1 MKQLYKIEVAP
12 GLEYE
17 SIAECGLGL
26 KLNDRVVVQCER
38 YLDYAKVTKI
48 CGDPILDEAE
58 FERQRA
64 MNTKGRH
71 IEGQKIP
78 QILRIATQEDIE
90 KAKDNDV
97 QAFTAHNRTLE
108 RIKAHGLEM
117 KLIQTHYSF
126 DKSLIIFQFS
136 ADGRIDF
143 RELLRDLSGLLKVRV
158 ELRQVGVRDEASI
171 LGGVGTCGRPF
182 CCAKFLNSF
191 NSINVKMA
199 KQQGLSLN
207 PQNIS
212 GCCGR
217 LKCCLQFEAEIY
229 KEISAEASQR
239 QTEDVAMDDD
249 TDFTDEMDDMQE
261 AVRLQPLRDEGP
273 SNNFQRPQQQGGN
286 NRQQQQQRPRNNN
299 GQNNNQQRQNNNGGQ
314 NNNNQQRRF
323 DNNQNNR
330 NNNNNNNRPRNNNNN
345 NNNNG
350 GNNNGNGQP
359 PKQHKNPPKRPMPP
373 PDKQVKHPLPPEA

>member
-26 KLNDRVVVQCER
+26 KVNDKVVVQCER
-38 YLDYAKVTKI
+38 YLDFAKVSKI

-78 QILRIATQEDIE
+78 LILRIATPEDIE

-97 QAFTAHNRTLE
+97 QAFTAHNKTLE

-171 LGGVGTCGRPF
+171 LGGVGTCGLPF

-229 KEISAEASQR
+229 KEISAEASQQ
-239 QTEDVAMDDD
+239 QTEDAFDADADHLDD
-249 TDFTDEMDDMQE
+249 TQAVLLERLNDDEPT
-261 AVRLQPLRDEGP
+261 AG
-273 SNNFQRPQQQGGN
+273 NQRQQQGGN
-286 NRQQQQQRPRNNN
+286 RPQQQRPRNNN
-299 GQNNNQQRQNNNGGQ
+299 GQNNNQQRQNNNGSQ
-314 NNNNQQRRF
+314 NNNPQRRF

-330 NNNNNNNRPRNNNNN
+330 NNNNRPRNNNNS
-345 NNNNG
+345 NNG
-350 GNNNGNGQP
+350 GNNNGNGQQ

>member
-1 MKQLYKIEVAP
+1 MKQLYKIEVAS

-26 KLNDRVVVQCER
+26 KLNDKVVVQCER
-38 YLDYAKVTKI
+38 YLDFAKVTKI
-48 CGDPILDEAE
+48 CGDPIEDEAE

-64 MNTKGRH
+64 LNTKGRH

-78 QILRIATQEDIE
+78 VILRIATPEDIA

-182 CCAKFLNSF
+182 CCAKFLNTF

-229 KEISAEASQR
+229 KEISAEASQK
-239 QTEDVAMDDD
+239 QAEDGIDADANELDDAEAALQEQFREEEPVAY
-249 TDFTDEMDDMQE
+249 
-261 AVRLQPLRDEGP
+261 
-273 SNNFQRPQQQGGN
+273 FQRPQQQGGN
-286 NRQQQQQRPRNNN
+286 RQQQQRPRNNN
-299 GQNNNQQRQNNNGGQ
+299 GQNNNQQRQNNN
-314 NNNNQQRRF
+314 NNNQQRRF
-323 DNNQNNR
+323 DNNQNNH
-330 NNNNNNNRPRNNNNN
+330 NNRPRNNNPNNPNN

-350 GNNNGNGQP
+350 NGQQQR
-359 PKQHKNPPKRPMPP
+359 QHKNPPKRPMPP
-373 PDKQVKHPLPPEA
+373 PDKQVKHPLPPPEA

>member
-1 MKQLYKIEVAP
+1 MKQLYKIEVAS

-26 KLNDRVVVQCER
+26 KLNDKVVVQCER
-38 YLDYAKVTKI
+38 YLDFAKVSKI

-78 QILRIATQEDIE
+78 QILRIATPEDIA

-126 DKSLIIFQFS
+126 DKTLIIFQFS

-182 CCAKFLNSF
+182 CCAKFLNTF

-229 KEISAEASQR
+229 KEISAEASQK
-239 QTEDVAMDDD
+239 QAEDDAAIDENELNDAD
-249 TDFTDEMDDMQE
+249 TIQLE
-261 AVRLQPLRDEGP
+261 ALREEEP
-273 SNNFQRPQQQGGN
+273 SSYFQRPQPQGGN
-286 NRQQQQQRPRNNN
+286 RPQQQQRPRNNN
-299 GQNNNQQRQNNNGGQ
+299 GQNNNQQRPNN

-323 DNNQNNR
+323 DNNQNNH
-330 NNNNNNNRPRNNNNN
+330 NNRPRNNNNN
-345 NNNNG
+345 NNSNNN
-350 GNNNGNGQP
+350 NNNGNGQP
-359 PKQHKNPPKRPMPP
+359 QRQHKNPPKRPMPP

>member
-1 MKQLYKIEVAP
+1 MKQLYKIEVAS

-26 KLNDRVVVQCER
+26 KLNDKVVVQCER
-38 YLDYAKVTKI
+38 YLDFAKVTKI
-48 CGDPILDEAE
+48 CGDPIEDEAE

-64 MNTKGRH
+64 LNTKGRH

-78 QILRIATQEDIE
+78 VILRIATQEDIA

-229 KEISAEASQR
+229 KEISAEASQKQAEDADAEDASELDDAQAVLLEQFREEEPSTNSQR
-239 QTEDVAMDDD
+239 QP
-249 TDFTDEMDDMQE
+249 Q
-261 AVRLQPLRDEGP
+261 GG
-273 SNNFQRPQQQGGN
+273 NRPQQ
-286 NRQQQQQRPRNNN
+286 RPHNNN
-299 GQNNNQQRQNNNGGQ
+299 GQNNNQQRHNN

-323 DNNQNNR
+323 DNNQNNHNNRQR
-330 NNNNNNNRPRNNNNN
+330 NNNNNNSNNNNNN

-350 GNNNGNGQP
+350 NGQP
-359 PKQHKNPPKRPMPP
+359 QRQHKNPPKRPMPP
-373 PDKQVKHPLPPEA
+373 PDKQVKHPLPPES

>member
-1 MKQLYKIEVAP
+1 MKQLYKIEVAS

-26 KLNDRVVVQCER
+26 KLNDKVVVQCER
-38 YLDYAKVTKI
+38 YLDFAKVSKI
-48 CGDPILDEAE
+48 CGDPIIDEAE

-64 MNTKGRH
+64 MNMKGRH

-78 QILRIATQEDIE
+78 QIIRIATPEDIE

-97 QAFTAHNRTLE
+97 QAFTAHNKTLE

-117 KLIQTHYSF
+117 KLIQTHYSC
-126 DKSLIIFQFS
+126 DNTLIIFQFS

-229 KEISAEASQR
+229 KEISAEASQK
-239 QTEDVAMDDD
+239 QTDAADDAD
-249 TDFTDEMDDMQE
+249 TDNLDEMQ
-261 AVRLQPLRDEGP
+261 AVLLERLNDEEPSAGNQRQP
-273 SNNFQRPQQQGGN
+273 QGGN
-286 NRQQQQQRPRNNN
+286 RPQQQRPRNNN

-314 NNNNQQRRF
+314 NNNQQRRF
-323 DNNQNNR
+323 DGNPNNR

-345 NNNNG
+345 NNG
-350 GNNNGNGQP
+350 GNNNGQQ

>member
-78 QILRIATQEDIE
+78 LILRIATPEDIE

-97 QAFTAHNRTLE
+97 QAFTAHNKTLE

-126 DKSLIIFQFS
+126 DKTLIIFQFS

-182 CCAKFLNSF
+182 CCAKFLNTF

-239 QTEDVAMDDD
+239 QAEDVAMDDD
-249 TDFTDEMDDMQE
+249 ADFTDEMDDVQ
-261 AVRLQPLRDEGP
+261 AVRLQPLREEEP

-286 NRQQQQQRPRNNN
+286 NRPQQQRPRNNN

-323 DNNQNNR
+323 DGNQNNR
-330 NNNNNNNRPRNNNNN
+330 NNNNNNNNRPRNNNNN
-345 NNNNG
+345 NNG
-350 GNNNGNGQP
+350 GNNNGQQQ
-359 PKQHKNPPKRPMPP
+359 KQHKNPPKRPMPP

>member
-26 KLNDRVVVQCER
+26 KLNDKVVVQCER
-38 YLDYAKVTKI
+38 YLDFAKVTKI
-48 CGDPILDEAE
+48 CGGPIEDEAE

-64 MNTKGRH
+64 LNTKGRH

-78 QILRIATQEDIE
+78 VILRIATQEDID

-126 DKSLIIFQFS
+126 DKTLIIFQFS

-229 KEISAEASQR
+229 KEISAEASQK
-239 QTEDVAMDDD
+239 QAEDDVEDEANELDDAQAIQLES
-249 TDFTDEMDDMQE
+249 FREE
-261 AVRLQPLRDEGP
+261 EP
-273 SNNFQRPQQQGGN
+273 STNFQRQPQGV
-286 NRQQQQQRPRNNN
+286 NRPQQRPRHNNR
-299 GQNNNQQRQNNNGGQ
+299 QNNTQQRQNNGNT
-314 NNNNQQRRF
+314 NHQRRF
-323 DNNQNNR
+323 DGNPNNR
-330 NNNNNNNRPRNNNNN
+330 NNRPRNNNNN
-345 NNNNG
+345 NNNN
-350 GNNNGNGQP
+350 NGNGQP
-359 PKQHKNPPKRPMPP
+359 QRQHKNPPKRPMPP
-373 PDKQVKHPLPPEA
+373 PDKQVKHPLPPPEA

>member
-78 QILRIATQEDIE
+78 QILRIATQEDID

-97 QAFTAHNRTLE
+97 QAFTAHNKTLE

-126 DKSLIIFQFS
+126 DKTLIIFQFS

-182 CCAKFLNSF
+182 CCAKFLNTF

-239 QTEDVAMDDD
+239 QAEDVAMDDD
-249 TDFTDEMDDMQE
+249 ADFTDEMDDVQ
-261 AVRLQPLRDEGP
+261 AVRLQPLREEEP

-286 NRQQQQQRPRNNN
+286 NRPPQQRPRNNN

-323 DNNQNNR
+323 DGNQNNR
-330 NNNNNNNRPRNNNNN
+330 NNNNNNNNRPRNNNNN
-345 NNNNG
+345 NNG
-350 GNNNGNGQP
+350 GNNNGQQQ
-359 PKQHKNPPKRPMPP
+359 KQHKNPPKRPMPP
-373 PDKQVKHPLPPEA
+373 PDKQVKHPPPPEA

>member
-17 SIAECGLGL
+17 SIAECNLNL
-26 KLNDRVVVQCER
+26 KLNDKVVVQCER
-38 YLDYAKVTKI
+38 YLDFAKVSKI
-48 CGDPILDEAE
+48 CGEPIENEAE

-71 IEGQKIP
+71 IEGQRIP
-78 QILRIATQEDIE
+78 LILRIATQEDIA

-97 QAFTAHNRTLE
+97 QAFTAHNQTLE

-126 DKSLIIFQFS
+126 DKTLIIFQFS

-182 CCAKFLNSF
+182 CCANFLNSF

-229 KEISAEASQR
+229 KEISAETSQK
-239 QTEDVAMDDD
+239 QTEDATDNAVADKNEQDGAQ
-249 TDFTDEMDDMQE
+249 FVQLE
-261 AVRLQPLRDEGP
+261 PLREEEP
-273 SNNFQRPQQQGGN
+273 VARFQRPQQQGGN
-286 NRQQQQQRPRNNN
+286 RQQQRPRNNN
-299 GQNNNQQRQNNNGGQ
+299 GQNNNQQRQNNGNG
-314 NNNNQQRRF
+314 NENNNQQRRF
-323 DNNQNNR
+323 DGNQNNR
-330 NNNNNNNRPRNNNNN
+330 NNRPRNNNNN
-345 NNNNG
+345 NNNGG
-350 GNNNGNGQP
+350 GNNNGNGQQQ
-359 PKQHKNPPKRPMPP
+359 KQHKNPPKRPMPP
-373 PDKQVKHPLPPEA
+373 PDKQVKHPLPPPEA

>member
-78 QILRIATQEDIE
+78 QILRIATQEDID

-97 QAFTAHNRTLE
+97 QAFTAHNKTLE

-126 DKSLIIFQFS
+126 DKTLIIFQFS

-182 CCAKFLNSF
+182 CCAKFLNTF

-239 QTEDVAMDDD
+239 QAEDVAMDDD
-249 TDFTDEMDDMQE
+249 ADFTDEMDDVQ
-261 AVRLQPLRDEGP
+261 AVRLQPLREEEP

-286 NRQQQQQRPRNNN
+286 NRPPQQRPRNNN

-314 NNNNQQRRF
+314 NNNQQRRF
-323 DNNQNNR
+323 DGNQNNR
-330 NNNNNNNRPRNNNNN
+330 NNNNNNNNRPRNNNNN
-345 NNNNG
+345 NNG
-350 GNNNGNGQP
+350 GNNNGQQQ
-359 PKQHKNPPKRPMPP
+359 KQHKNPPKRPMPP

>member
-1 MKQLYKIEVAP
+1 MKQLYRIEVAP

-78 QILRIATQEDIE
+78 QILRIATQEDID

-97 QAFTAHNRTLE
+97 QAFTAHNKTLE

-126 DKSLIIFQFS
+126 DKTLIIFQFS

-239 QTEDVAMDDD
+239 QAEDVVMEDDA
-249 TDFTDEMDDMQE
+249 DFTDEMDDVQ
-261 AVRLQPLRDEGP
+261 AVRLQPLREEEP
-273 SNNFQRPQQQGGN
+273 SVNYQRQQQGGN
-286 NRQQQQQRPRNNN
+286 NRPQQQRPRNSN

-345 NNNNG
+345 NNG
-350 GNNNGNGQP
+350 GNNNGQQQ
-359 PKQHKNPPKRPMPP
+359 KQHKNPPKRPMPP
-373 PDKQVKHPLPPEA
+373 PNKQVKHPLPPEA

>member
-1 MKQLYKIEVAP
+1 MKQLYKIEVAS

-26 KLNDRVVVQCER
+26 KLNDKVVVQCER
-38 YLDYAKVTKI
+38 YLDFAKVTKI
-48 CGDPILDEAE
+48 CGDPIEDEAE

-64 MNTKGRH
+64 LNTKGRH

-78 QILRIATQEDIE
+78 VILRIATPEDIA

-126 DKSLIIFQFS
+126 DKTLIIFQFS

-182 CCAKFLNSF
+182 CCAKFLNTF

-229 KEISAEASQR
+229 KEISAEASQK
-239 QTEDVAMDDD
+239 QAEDDD
-249 TDFTDEMDDMQE
+249 AADANELDDADTIQLE
-261 AVRLQPLRDEGP
+261 ALREEEP
-273 SNNFQRPQQQGGN
+273 SSYFQRPQPQGGN
-286 NRQQQQQRPRNNN
+286 RPPQQQRPRNNN
-299 GQNNNQQRQNNNGGQ
+299 GQNNNQQRPNN

-323 DNNQNNR
+323 DNNQNNH
-330 NNNNNNNRPRNNNNN
+330 NNRPRNNNNN
-345 NNNNG
+345 NNSNNN
-350 GNNNGNGQP
+350 NNNGNGQP
-359 PKQHKNPPKRPMPP
+359 QRQHKNPPKRPMPP

>member
-1 MKQLYKIEVAP
+1 MKQLYKIEVAT
-12 GLEYE
+12 GLDYE
-17 SIAECGLGL
+17 SIADLNLNL
-26 KLNDRVVVQCER
+26 KINDKVVVQCER
-38 YLDYAKVTKI
+38 YMDFAKVVEI
-48 CGDPILDEAE
+48 CGGPIENEEE

-78 QILRIATQEDIE
+78 QILRIATAEDLQQ
-90 KAKDNDV
+90 AKDNDV
-97 QAFTAHNRTLE
+97 QAFDAHNKTLE

-117 KLIQTHYSF
+117 KLIQTHYAF
-126 DKSLIIFQFS
+126 DRKLIIFQFS

-158 ELRQVGVRDEASI
+158 ELRQVGVRDEAAI

-229 KEISAEASQR
+229 KEINEEGGFKPQQDDISEEEEAATDSLFDESIKETIIKMPEMPPAEQR
-239 QTEDVAMDDD
+239 Q
-249 TDFTDEMDDMQE
+249 
-261 AVRLQPLRDEGP
+261 PH
-273 SNNFQRPQQQGGN
+273 GN
-286 NRQQQQQRPRNNN
+286 NNRPPKPRNNNN
-299 GQNNNQQRQNNNGGQ
+299 GQNNFQRNPNYGG
-314 NNNNQQRRF
+314 
-323 DNNQNNR
+323 NNR
-330 NNNNNNNRPRNNNNN
+330 PPKRNDGNGQPNRGNQPRNNNNN

-350 GNNNGNGQP
+350 NQP
-359 PKQHKNPPKRPMPP
+359 RPHKNPPKRPMPP

>member
-78 QILRIATQEDIE
+78 LILRIATPEDIE

-126 DKSLIIFQFS
+126 DKTLIIFQFS

-249 TDFTDEMDDMQE
+249 TDFTDEMDDTQ

-299 GQNNNQQRQNNNGGQ
+299 GQNNNQQRQNNNGGP

-323 DNNQNNR
+323 DGNQNNR

-345 NNNNG
+345 GGNNNG
-350 GNNNGNGQP
+350 GNNNGNGQQ

>member
-78 QILRIATQEDIE
+78 QILRIATQEDID

-97 QAFTAHNRTLE
+97 QAFTAHNKTLE

-126 DKSLIIFQFS
+126 DKTLIIFQFS

-239 QTEDVAMDDD
+239 QAEDVAMDDD
-249 TDFTDEMDDMQE
+249 ADFTDEMDDVQ
-261 AVRLQPLRDEGP
+261 AVRLQPLREEEP

-286 NRQQQQQRPRNNN
+286 NRPQQQRPRNNN

-323 DNNQNNR
+323 DGNQNNR
-330 NNNNNNNRPRNNNNN
+330 NNNNNNNNRPRNNNNN
-345 NNNNG
+345 NNG
-350 GNNNGNGQP
+350 GNNNGQQQ
-359 PKQHKNPPKRPMPP
+359 KQHKNPPKRPMPP

>member
-78 QILRIATQEDIE
+78 QILRIATQEDID

-97 QAFTAHNRTLE
+97 QAFTAHNKTLE

-126 DKSLIIFQFS
+126 DKTLIIFQFS

-182 CCAKFLNSF
+182 CCAKFLNTF

-229 KEISAEASQR
+229 KEISAEANQR
-239 QTEDVAMDDD
+239 QAEDVAMDDD
-249 TDFTDEMDDMQE
+249 ADFTDEMDDVQ
-261 AVRLQPLRDEGP
+261 AVRLQPLREEEP
-273 SNNFQRPQQQGGN
+273 SNNFQRQQQQGGN
-286 NRQQQQQRPRNNN
+286 NRPQQQRPRNNN

-323 DNNQNNR
+323 DGNQNNR

-345 NNNNG
+345 NNG
-350 GNNNGNGQP
+350 GNNNGQQQ
-359 PKQHKNPPKRPMPP
+359 KQHKNPPKRPMPP

>member
-78 QILRIATQEDIE
+78 QILRIATQEDID

-97 QAFTAHNRTLE
+97 QAFTAHNKTLE

-126 DKSLIIFQFS
+126 DKTLIIFQFS

-182 CCAKFLNSF
+182 CCAKFLNTF

-229 KEISAEASQR
+229 KEISAEANQR
-239 QTEDVAMDDD
+239 QAEDVAMDDD
-249 TDFTDEMDDMQE
+249 ADFTDEMDDVQ
-261 AVRLQPLRDEGP
+261 AVRLQPLREEEP

-286 NRQQQQQRPRNNN
+286 NRPPQQRPRNNN

-314 NNNNQQRRF
+314 NNNQQRRF
-323 DNNQNNR
+323 DGNQNNR
-330 NNNNNNNRPRNNNNN
+330 NNNNNNNNRPRNNNNN
-345 NNNNG
+345 NNG
-350 GNNNGNGQP
+350 GNNNGQQQ
-359 PKQHKNPPKRPMPP
+359 KQHKNPPKRPMPP

>member
-1 MKQLYKIEVAP
+1 MKQLYRIEVAP

-78 QILRIATQEDIE
+78 QILRIATQEDID

-97 QAFTAHNRTLE
+97 QAFTAHNKTLE

-126 DKSLIIFQFS
+126 DKTLIIFQFS

-239 QTEDVAMDDD
+239 QAEDVVMEDDA
-249 TDFTDEMDDMQE
+249 DFTDEMDDVQ
-261 AVRLQPLRDEGP
+261 AVRLQPLREEEP
-273 SNNFQRPQQQGGN
+273 SVNYQRQQQGGN
-286 NRQQQQQRPRNNN
+286 NRPQQQRPRNSN

-330 NNNNNNNRPRNNNNN
+330 NNNNNNNNRPRNNNNNN

-350 GNNNGNGQP
+350 GNNNGQQQ
-359 PKQHKNPPKRPMPP
+359 KQHKNPPKRPMPP

>member
-1 MKQLYKIEVAP
+1 MKQLYRIEVAP

-78 QILRIATQEDIE
+78 QILRIATQEDID

-97 QAFTAHNRTLE
+97 QAFTAHNKTLE

-126 DKSLIIFQFS
+126 DKTLIIFQFS

-239 QTEDVAMDDD
+239 QAEDVVMEDDA
-249 TDFTDEMDDMQE
+249 DFTDEMDDMQ
-261 AVRLQPLRDEGP
+261 AVRLQPLREEEP
-273 SNNFQRPQQQGGN
+273 SVNYQRQQQGGN
-286 NRQQQQQRPRNNN
+286 NRPQQQRPRNSN

-330 NNNNNNNRPRNNNNN
+330 NNNNNNNNRPRNNNNNN

-350 GNNNGNGQP
+350 GNNNGQQQ
-359 PKQHKNPPKRPMPP
+359 KQHKNPPKRPMPP

>member
-1 MKQLYKIEVAP
+1 MKQLYKIEVAS

-26 KLNDRVVVQCER
+26 KLNDKVVVQCER
-38 YLDYAKVTKI
+38 YLDFAKVSKI

-229 KEISAEASQR
+229 KEISAEASQK
-239 QTEDVAMDDD
+239 QAEDVSDNAD
-249 TDFTDEMDDMQE
+249 TDNLDDMQAALLE
-261 AVRLQPLRDEGP
+261 RLNDEEP
-273 SNNFQRPQQQGGN
+273 AANNQRPQQQGGN
-286 NRQQQQQRPRNNN
+286 RQQQQRPRNNN

-314 NNNNQQRRF
+314 NNNQQRRF

-345 NNNNG
+345 NNNNNG
-350 GNNNGNGQP
+350 GNNNGQQQ
-359 PKQHKNPPKRPMPP
+359 KQHKNPPKRPMPP
-373 PDKQVKHPLPPEA
+373 PDKQVKHPLPPPEN

>member
-1 MKQLYKIEVAP
+1 MKQLYKIEVAS

-26 KLNDRVVVQCER
+26 KLNDKVVVQCER
-38 YLDYAKVTKI
+38 YLDFAKVSKI

-78 QILRIATQEDIE
+78 QILRIATPEDIA

-229 KEISAEASQR
+229 KEISAEASQK
-239 QTEDVAMDDD
+239 QEEEATDDD
-249 TDFTDEMDDMQE
+249 IAAMNELDDAQ
-261 AVRLQPLRDEGP
+261 AVQLEPLREEEP
-273 SNNFQRPQQQGGN
+273 AARFQRPQQQGGN
-286 NRQQQQQRPRNNN
+286 RQQQRPRNNN
-299 GQNNNQQRQNNNGGQ
+299 GQNNNQQRQNNG
-314 NNNNQQRRF
+314 NNNQQRRF
-323 DNNQNNR
+323 DGNPNNR
-330 NNNNNNNRPRNNNNN
+330 NNNNNRPRNNNNN

-350 GNNNGNGQP
+350 GNSNGNGQQQRP
-359 PKQHKNPPKRPMPP
+359 HKNPPKRPMPP
-373 PDKQVKHPLPPEA
+373 PDKQVKHPLPPEGES

>member
-1 MKQLYKIEVAP
+1 MKQLYKIEVAS

-17 SIAECGLGL
+17 SIAECDLGL
-26 KLNDRVVVQCER
+26 KLNDKVVVQCER
-38 YLDYAKVTKI
+38 YLDFAKVSKI
-48 CGDPILDEAE
+48 CGDPIEDEAE

-64 MNTKGRH
+64 LNTKGRH

-78 QILRIATQEDIE
+78 QILRIATPEDIA

-229 KEISAEASQR
+229 KEISAEASQKP
-239 QTEDVAMDDD
+239 
-249 TDFTDEMDDMQE
+249 TDNVTDEAFADMNEMDDAQAAQQE
-261 AVRLQPLRDEGP
+261 RLRDEEP
-273 SNNFQRPQQQGGN
+273 SSQHFQ
-286 NRQQQQQRPRNNN
+286 RQQQPQGNRQQRPRNNN
-299 GQNNNQQRQNNNGGQ
+299 GQNNNQQRQNNNG
-314 NNNNQQRRF
+314 NNNQQRRF

-330 NNNNNNNRPRNNNNN
+330 NNNRPRNNNNN

-350 GNNNGNGQP
+350 GNSNGNGQQ

-373 PDKQVKHPLPPEA
+373 PDKQVKHPLPPPEA

>member
-78 QILRIATQEDIE
+78 QILRIATQEDID

-97 QAFTAHNRTLE
+97 QAFTAHNKTLE

-126 DKSLIIFQFS
+126 DKTLIIFQFS

-182 CCAKFLNSF
+182 CCAKFLNTF

-239 QTEDVAMDDD
+239 QAEDVAMDDD
-249 TDFTDEMDDMQE
+249 ADFTDEMDDVQ
-261 AVRLQPLRDEGP
+261 AVRLQPLREEEP

-286 NRQQQQQRPRNNN
+286 NRPPQQRPRNNN

-314 NNNNQQRRF
+314 NNNQQRRF
-323 DNNQNNR
+323 DGNQNNR
-330 NNNNNNNRPRNNNNN
+330 NNNNNNNNRPRNNNNN
-345 NNNNG
+345 NNNNNG
-350 GNNNGNGQP
+350 GNNGNGQQQ
-359 PKQHKNPPKRPMPP
+359 KQHKNPPKRPMPP

>member
-26 KLNDRVVVQCER
+26 KLNDKVVVQCER
-38 YLDYAKVTKI
+38 YLDFAKVSQI
-48 CGDPILDEAE
+48 CGDPIEDETE

-71 IEGQKIP
+71 IEGQRIP
-78 QILRIATQEDIE
+78 QILRIATPEDIA
-90 KAKDNDV
+90 KAEDNNI

-126 DKSLIIFQFS
+126 DKTLIIFQFS

-158 ELRQVGVRDEASI
+158 ELRQIGVRDEASI

-229 KEISAEASQR
+229 KEISAEASQK
-239 QTEDVAMDDD
+239 QETEDGMDDQN
-249 TDFTDEMDDMQE
+249 DDQTMTQK
-261 AVRLQPLRDEGP
+261 PLREETLYEIP
-273 SNNFQRPQQQGGN
+273 ARPQQPIGN
-286 NRQQQQQRPRNNN
+286 RPQRPRGNGMPNNN
-299 GQNNNQQRQNNNGGQ
+299 NNNNQQRQQNNNG
-314 NNNNQQRRF
+314 NNNQQRRF
-323 DNNQNNR
+323 DGNPNNR
-330 NNNNNNNRPRNNNNN
+330 NNNNNRPRNNGNNN
-345 NNNNG
+345 MNNNG
-350 GNNNGNGQP
+350 GGQP
-359 PKQHKNPPKRPMPP
+359 QKQHRNPPKRPMPP

>member
-1 MKQLYKIEVAP
+1 MKQLYKIEVAS

-26 KLNDRVVVQCER
+26 KLNDKVVVQCER
-38 YLDYAKVTKI
+38 YLDFAKVSQI

-78 QILRIATQEDIE
+78 QILRIATPEDIE

-229 KEISAEASQR
+229 KEISAETSQR
-239 QTEDVAMDDD
+239 QEEDEDTELEN
-249 TDFTDEMDDMQE
+249 EMDDMQAE
-261 AVRLQPLRDEGP
+261 RMQPLREEGS
-273 SNNFQRPQQQGGN
+273 SNNYQRPQQQGGN
-286 NRQQQQQRPRNNN
+286 RPQQQRPRNNN

-330 NNNNNNNRPRNNNNN
+330 NNNNNNNNRPRNNNNNN

-350 GNNNGNGQP
+350 GNNNGQP

>member
-26 KLNDRVVVQCER
+26 KLNDKVVVQCER
-38 YLDYAKVTKI
+38 YLDFAKVSKI

-71 IEGQKIP
+71 IEGQRIP
-78 QILRIATQEDIE
+78 QILRIATQEDID

-126 DKSLIIFQFS
+126 DKSLVIFQFS

-229 KEISAEASQR
+229 KEISAEASQK
-239 QTEDVAMDDD
+239 QAEETTDDIA
-249 TDFTDEMDDMQE
+249 TDNQDDMQTMLSE
-261 AVRLQPLRDEGP
+261 QLREDEP
-273 SNNFQRPQQQGGN
+273 SANFQRQQQQGSN
-286 NRQQQQQRPRNNN
+286 HQQRPRNNN

-314 NNNNQQRRF
+314 NNNQQRRF
-323 DNNQNNR
+323 DGNPNNR
-330 NNNNNNNRPRNNNNN
+330 NNNNNNRPRNNNNN
-345 NNNNG
+345 NNNN
-350 GNNNGNGQP
+350 NNGNGGQP
-359 PKQHKNPPKRPMPP
+359 QRQHKNPPKRPMPP